1 MAEARG
7 PRPASPVALSYA
19 ASFVARADLAV
30 VVGFMTLWIVDYATT
45 ERGAG
50 PLLAQRVPAGV
61 RGSGGT
67 LVKPVART

>member
-1 MAEARG
+1 M
-7 PRPASPVALSYA
+7 
-19 ASFVARADLAV
+19 ARADLAV

-50 PLLAQRVPAGV
+50 PLLAQQVPAGV
-61 RGSGGT
+61 RGSAFGGT